1 MSGHC
6 KVLIYSTISPHVVY
20 SFRCS
25 VSLDLSIRV
34 ESALE
39 AQTLAIS
46 NTAKKM
52 KAAGIDVVS
61 LSVGEPDFDT
71 PKCAKDAAIQA
82 LAENF
87 THYTD
92 SNGIVELRE
101 TIAKKFRDENG
112 IKQANAGNVIVSGG
126 AKQCIFNAL
135 TALCNEGDEVIILA
149 PYWVSYPAMAV
160 MCGAKPVIVSGKYEH
175 AYKVTPED
183 LRQAITPQT
192 KCVILNS
199 PSNPTGMMYSEKEI
213 RAFGTVI
220 AEHDCYLLSDEIYE
234 KLTYGDIAHF
244 SPASIQ
250 ELSSKV
256 ITVNGVSK
264 AYAMTGWRIG
274 YLHAPDNVFKEI
286 SKVQGQSTSHP
297 SSIAQRAALAALQS
311 GAEDV
316 RNMHLAFSKR
326 KDMICAM
333 LSEIPGLNF
342 HVPDGAFYVFISF
355 DDIQNDVD
363 FCAYLL
369 EEFHVALV
377 PGDAFG
383 CKGALR
389 ISFAASEETLKKGI
403 DRLARGLEAYGN
415 KS

>member
-1 MSGHC
+1 M
-6 KVLIYSTISPHVVY
+6 
-20 SFRCS
+20 
-25 VSLDLSIRV
+25 SLDLSKRV

-71 PKCAKDAAIQA
+71 PLCAKEAAIRA
-82 LAENF
+82 INENF

-92 SNGIVELRE
+92 SNGIAELRE
-101 TIAKKFRDENG
+101 NIAKKFREENG
-112 IKQANAGNVIVSGG
+112 IQHAIASNVIVSGG
-126 AKQCIFNAL
+126 AKQCIYNTL
-135 TALCNEGDEVIILA
+135 MALCNEGDEVIILA

-160 MCGAKPVIVSGKYEH
+160 MCGARPIILSGDYEH
-175 AYKVTPED
+175 AYKVRPED
-183 LRQAITPQT
+183 LRKAITPKT

-199 PSNPTGMMYSEKEI
+199 PSNPTGMMYTEEEI
-213 RAFGTVI
+213 RAFGVVI

-234 KLTYGDIAHF
+234 KLTYGEIKHF
-244 SPASIQ
+244 SPGAIS

-274 YLHAPDNVFKEI
+274 YLHAPDHVFREI

-297 SSIAQRAALAALQS
+297 SSIAQKAALAALQFGS
-311 GAEDV
+311 EDV
-316 RNMHLAFSKR
+316 IAMHAAFSAR
-326 KDMICAM
+326 KSLVCSL
-333 LSEIPGLNF
+333 LSEIPGLKF
-342 HVPDGAFYVFISF
+342 HIPDGAFYVFISF
-355 DDIQNDVD
+355 DDIQDDVD

-383 CKGALR
+383 CQGALR
-389 ISFAASEETLKKGI
+389 ISFAASEETLRTGI
-403 DRLARGLEAYGN
+403 DRLARGLIAYGTI
-415 KS
+415 K